1 MRRHPMSNSTM
12 QVTTA
17 PGVYVVT
24 ETGRGGIR
32 IYVVGKD
39 KTCTCGG
46 KAEQHCPHIEAV
58 AAYRKAGGKQAPEAT
73 QKAPASPSSLIP
85 STCPICNSA
94 VQVKSVTGAYPLWRC
109 QADSSHYWQW
119 RGERSGVREFLTN
132 RLHPSKLGLS
142 HRQTLGEQDEFLV
155 DARARLAAYYVSIQ
169 QTPEER
175 ERFLADARDQLAAYY
190 ASATSS
196 SRDRVG
202 I

>member
-1 MRRHPMSNSTM
+1 MSKDETTM

-32 IYVVGKD
+32 LYVVGKD

-46 KAEQHCPHIEAV
+46 TAEQRCSHIEAV
-58 AAYRKAGGKQAPEAT
+58 AAYLRAGGKRAPEAV

-85 STCPICNSA
+85 STCPICGSA
-94 VQVKSVTGAYPLWRC
+94 VQVEDATGACPLWRC

-119 RGERSGVREFLTN
+119 RGERNGVREFLTN
-132 RLHPSKLGLS
+132 RSHPSKLGAFYQ
-142 HRQTLGEQDEFLV
+142 QTLEERDAFL
-155 DARARLAAYYVSIQ
+155 AAAAQRLASF
-169 QTPEER
+169 TRP
-175 ERFLADARDQLAAYY
+175 
-190 ASATSS
+190 
-196 SRDRVG
+196 SRDWGG